1 MKRRL
6 ALLLGLLLASLAT
19 VAWGESGEHDAEA
32 THGAHD
38 EGSAADEHGHHVPTW
53 DEINWTQGF
62 LGEKEGVEP
71 NWMWRRP
78 GTPVPMFAMFLNTA
92 ILFYLLGRFAGP
104 ALAKALKKRKQ
115 DLTEGIQQAARM
127 KDEAHERLDEYEA
140 KLAKIDDEIRAVK
153 QQIREAGEGERDRVL
168 RDASARRARM
178 EREARLLIEL
188 ELKAA
193 RELLFEEA
201 ARSAVAAAREA
212 IQSQITGADEQRIQD
227 EYLASLEKS
236 KTLGGRA

>member
-1 MKRRL
+1 MKRTVSLLL
-6 ALLLGLLLASLAT
+6 ALLLASVSA
-19 VAWGESGEHDAEA
+19 VAWAEGGEHEAHAAEREDS
-32 THGAHD
+32 AH
-38 EGSAADEHGHHVPTW
+38 EHEHHVPTW
-53 DEINWTQGF
+53 DEINWSHGF

-71 NWMWRRP
+71 SWKWRRP

-104 ALAKALKKRKQ
+104 ALGKSLRKRKQ
-115 DLTEGIQQAARM
+115 ELTEGMQQAARM

-168 RDASARRARM
+168 RDASGRRARM
-178 EREARLLIEL
+178 EREARLLIDL

-201 ARSAVAAAREA
+201 AKSAVAAAREA
-212 IQSQITGADEQRIQD
+212 IQNQITGSDEQRIQE
-227 EYLASLEKS
+227 EYLTSLENSKS
-236 KTLGGRA
+236 LGGRA